1 MAVTQ
6 VRGVQ
11 VKDDD
16 ITSDD
21 IADAAVRGAT
31 SNVGTQREIATGTV
45 STPDLRDDAV
55 SPAKLDDTGNFTMG
69 TLAIGNGSAAT
80 PSLSFTGDV
89 NTGIYHPGADE
100 LGLSTNG
107 TQRFIINANGEIAI
121 GGAPVT
127 SAILALNST
136 TKAFLPPRMTT
147 TERNAISGPVAGMV
161 IYNTTTSTLNIYTT
175 SWGELTVTETDP
187 LSIHRNGDNSPT
199 ANIDWNTFQILNLVM
214 HKLSSDPGS
223 PVEGQI
229 WYNTTD
235 KQAKMYNGTATVIL
249 G

>member
-1 MAVTQ
+1 MSVTQ

-16 ITSDD
+16 LTSDD
-21 IADAAVRGAT
+21 LADGAVRGAT
-31 SNVGTQREIATGTV
+31 GNAGTQREIATGTV
-45 STPDLRDDAV
+45 STPDLRDDSV
-55 SPAKLDDTGNFTMG
+55 SPAKLDDTGNFVMN
-69 TLAIGNGSAAT
+69 TLAVSSGSAAT
-80 PSLSFTGDV
+80 PSYIFSGDA

-100 LGLSTNG
+100 LAIATNG
-107 TQRFIINANGEIAI
+107 TQRFIINSSGEIAI

-147 TERNAISGPVAGMV
+147 TERNAIPSPVAGMV
-161 IYNTTTSTLNIYTT
+161 IYNTTTNTLNIYTT
-175 SWGELTVTETDP
+175 SWGELAVTETDP

-199 ANIDWNTFQILNLVM
+199 ANIDWNSFQILNLVM
-214 HKLSSDPGS
+214 HKLSSDPGT
-223 PVEGQI
+223 PVEGQT

-235 KQAKMYNGTATVIL
+235 KQAKMYNGTSVVIL